1 MKSIALGL
9 VMIGCAVAGSALA
22 ETPACNLGD
31 IIRSKYERVPLAHL
45 PTPLDAAKTFSAT
58 LGGPPKSS

>member
-9 VMIGCAVAGSALA
+9 VMSGCAVAGSALA
-22 ETPACNLGD
+22 ETPASDLGD

-45 PTPLDAAKTFSAT
+45 PTQKLLKY
-58 LGGPPKSS
+58 LKQ